1 MNNVKKILFLLLC
14 ATSVFA
20 QSVTIEPLQ
29 ISKTRKT
36 NGDDLVLNTLEGKTP
51 TIIGRRANIVGLS
64 PMLTTILPN
73 ENLLTI
79 GIKAYNGIGFTNLI
93 ASSVIFE
100 SSDTWT
106 PVNNGSR
113 IKFFTCANGTGA
125 SVSRM
130 VIDHNGNVGVGN
142 LSPNSKFQ
150 LSSGSSGVSSPT
162 TFHMESNTHNYLTV
176 SSPDA
181 FASGIILKKP
191 GSEAQIYYGA
201 ANSSLDF
208 YIGGENRLNIRST
221 TGNVGIGTNINANTK
236 LQVVGDFA
244 LSKITTNT
252 TGGTMTSFDRAD
264 ASILKF
270 ENGGDLYGISL
281 PVNGLI
287 VYIMNTSTTNLV
299 IHDEST
305 VNVPTTER
313 IITNNIAGGSTTI
326 NSRGGAT
333 LIYDAAA
340 LRWRV
345 VSVAL

>member
-1 MNNVKKILFLLLC
+1 MKKILLLILC
-14 ATSVFA
+14 ASSVFA

-64 PMLTTILPN
+64 PMLTPIVLN
-73 ENLLTI
+73 DNLLTI
-79 GIKAYNGIGFTNLI
+79 GVKGYIGGGFSSAI
-93 ASSVIFE
+93 ASSIVFE
-100 SSDTWT
+100 ATDTWT
-106 PVNNGSR
+106 PTSNGSKIKLRTVNNGTLAPLDR
-113 IKFFTCANGTGA
+113 L
-125 SVSRM
+125 V
-130 VIDHNGNVGVGN
+130 VDYNGNVGVGTSN
-142 LSPNSKFQ
+142 PFSKLHIFN
-150 LSSGSSGVSSPT
+150 GASGVGASSSSL
-162 TFHMESNTHNYLTV
+162 HIESNTHNYLTI

-287 VYIMNTSTTNLV
+287 VYIMNTSAANLV

-313 IITNNIAGGSTTI
+313 IITNNIPGGSVTI